1 MSEQEQPLRQPET
14 NAEYPADTIKK
25 SREYKRLVELA
36 LTLKREKESLTPE
49 QLKRYEATAKTYAER
64 VKAQLDDLANQP
76 DTQKRHEAGD
86 AVRKILASLEELHAE
101 RVDTKE
107 FRKKHGIPET
117 STLVHASYGNRT
129 FRDLIIESLID
140 IQTLGYDHDENKITN
155 VLVYD
160 NGQRIVI
167 EGTSTDATK
176 GAKMKELVQTFI
188 NEAVR
193 GEVVEWTGEN
203 RLGMELER
211 HVQGEISNK
220 REFYAL
226 FEGIQILGLTVQPS
240 GQVEIAYALDPES
253 NPASEKIDIE
263 DLQGLLG
270 KGLKKMKEDPSCAI
284 QKNTKAYDLMLT
296 KSVARRIRPNPK
308 ISIDIKA
315 KQ

>member
-14 NAEYPADTIKK
+14 NAEHPADTIKK

-76 DTQKRHEAGD
+76 DNQKHHEASD
-86 AVRKILASLEELHAE
+86 AVRKILTTLEELHAE
-101 RVDTKE
+101 QVDTKE

-129 FRDLIIESLID
+129 FRNMIIDSLLDL
-140 IQTLGYDHDENKITN
+140 QALGYDHEKNKITN

-160 NGQRIVI
+160 NGQHIVI
-167 EGTSTDATK
+167 EGTSTNATK
-176 GAKMKELVQTFI
+176 GTKMKEHVQKFI
-188 NEAVR
+188 NEAIR

-211 HVQGEISNK
+211 HVQGEISGRGK
-220 REFYAL
+220 FYAL
-226 FEGIQILGLTVQPS
+226 FEGIQILGLTVQPG

-253 NPASEKIDIE
+253 NPTSKKIDIE
-263 DLQGLLG
+263 DLQDLLG
-270 KGLKKMKEDPSCAI
+270 KCLKKMKEDPSCAI
-284 QKNTKAYDLMLT
+284 PKNTKVYDLMLT
-296 KSVARRIRPNPK
+296 KSAARRVRPNPK